1 MYSIAPGQLSAEKQ
15 TRLQGIVGEAVAQ
28 GPNHRCECRID
39 ERPWDQGAFAKDK
52 HPTEEKSGDKK
63 GNDSDSDTGVGKH
76 QPPST
81 HQAKKKRRHPSLYMV
96 SDMIF
101 KERVS
106 GRGIRRRGQTW

>member
-81 HQAKKKRRHPSLYMV
+81 HQAKKKTKTSKLIYGLGY
-96 SDMIF
+96 DF
-101 KERVS
+101 
-106 GRGIRRRGQTW
+106 